1 MSKATID
8 KLRDEA
14 TARDNSDTLRK
25 FRERFYIPQN
35 RIYLD
40 GNSLGLMS
48 RDAENATLQLL
59 DQWRE
64 LAVEGWTEAQPDWFT
79 LPERIS
85 ELLAPLMGASPES
98 VIVTG
103 STTVNLHQLL
113 ATLYQPVERSVI
125 LTDDLAFPSDVYA
138 IESHLR
144 LRGIQPSTNLRKVP
158 ACDGRTLTTQDIVAA
173 LDEPGIQMVIL
184 PSVIYTSGQLL
195 DMATITAS
203 ARKKNILIGWDCSH
217 SIGAVPHELDA
228 IGADFAFWCH
238 YKYLNAGPGS
248 VGGLYLNPRH
258 FGKAPGLAGW
268 WSSDKTKQFD
278 MAHTLVPAHGA
289 GALQIGTPNLL
300 SLAPLIGSLQIHR
313 EAGMQSIREK
323 SLALTSF
330 LRRAAGELLTGYGIG
345 FATPEPDADRGGH
358 LALTHPMASALSRSL
373 RRVGVVPDY
382 RPPDIL
388 RLAPIALYT
397 SFVECLE
404 SILRLQEI
412 LAAGEFSDS
421 ERELVP

>member
-48 RDAENATLQLL
+48 RDAEQATLQLL

-64 LAVEGWTEAQPDWFT
+64 LAVEGWTEAQPDWYT

-85 ELLAPLMGASPES
+85 ELLAPLVGASPES

-113 ATLYQPVERSVI
+113 ATLYQPAERSAI

-144 LRGIQPSTNLRKVP
+144 LRGIEPSAYLRKIP
-158 ACDGRTLTTQDIVAA
+158 SRDGRTLTTEDIVAA

-203 ARKKNILIGWDCSH
+203 ARKRDIRIGWDCSH

-238 YKYLNAGPGS
+238 YKYLNAGPGA

-313 EAGMQSIREK
+313 EAGIQSIREK
-323 SLALTSF
+323 SLALTSY
-330 LRRAAGELLTGYGIG
+330 LRRAASELLSVYGIG
-345 FATPEPDADRGGH
+345 FATPKPDADRGGH

-397 SFVECLE
+397 SFGECLE
-404 SILRLQEI
+404 AILRLQEI
-412 LAAGEFSDS
+412 LAAGEFPGS